1 MIKENLPIISRYA
14 ILGVLLLF
22 VIQIVVSVV
31 FATIGSSIGEF
42 EQNSAAI
49 ELENQKIRQE
59 IVKMESI
66 LNIQARAGELGFK
79 EVPIIYLPAPNYN
92 GQAN

>member
-1 MIKENLPIISRYA
+1 MIKENLPITSRYA

-42 EQNSAAI
+42 EQNSAVI
-49 ELENQKIRQE
+49 ELENQRISQGIAE
-59 IVKMESI
+59 MESI
-66 LNIQARAGELGFK
+66 LNIQARAGELGFI
-79 EVPIIYLPAPNYN
+79 EVPIIYLPASNSN
-92 GQAN
+92 EQKN